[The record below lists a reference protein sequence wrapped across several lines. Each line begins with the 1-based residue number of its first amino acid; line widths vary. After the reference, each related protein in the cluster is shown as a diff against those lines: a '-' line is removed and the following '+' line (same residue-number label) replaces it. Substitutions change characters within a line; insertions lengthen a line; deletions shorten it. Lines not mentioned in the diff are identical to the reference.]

1 MTSSSMKVVGWAL
14 LVVAVVLS
22 LFARVV
28 IDDWGGSDVE
38 IHCGA
43 PLDPNNVPTRI
54 QWTSDRFERGVGRD
68 VPVLHPD
75 AKRDCNDRLASR
87 GRVAFVLG
95 VLGGIVLATGFQRA
109 RDEREER

>member
-1 MTSSSMKVVGWAL
+1 MTSSSIKVVGWAL
-14 LVVAVVLS
+14 LAAAVVLS

-28 IDDWGGSDVE
+28 IDDWRGSDVE

-54 QWTSDRFERGVGRD
+54 QWTSDRPENGVGRD

-75 AKRDCNDRLASR
+75 AKRDCKDRLASR
-87 GRVAFVLG
+87 GRVAVVLG
-95 VLGGIVLATGFQRA
+95 VLGGMVLATGFQRA
-109 RDEREER
+109 RDERGER